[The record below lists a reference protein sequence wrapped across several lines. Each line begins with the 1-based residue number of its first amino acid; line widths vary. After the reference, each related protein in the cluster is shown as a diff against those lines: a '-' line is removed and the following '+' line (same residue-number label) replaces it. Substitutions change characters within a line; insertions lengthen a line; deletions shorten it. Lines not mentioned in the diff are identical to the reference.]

1 MNNKNC
7 IKNITLFLALSTPDL
22 ICIIVLQSHHW
33 NVLWK
38 RVFCTLDSNCRFFT
52 FYLFVPTGTVP
63 VLLSSGPRVLGIV
76 WPILR
81 LRQARRVHLHWARG
95 LKKHV
100 HSECR
105 HRHRIRDRTRV
116 SSQSAAA
123 TYRFNIIIIIILV
136 GWYRHGSISHTTSVC
151 RCRQNLVW

>member
-1 MNNKNC
+1 MYCCATKTPLQYKYMFCSLNSDHR
-7 IKNITLFLALSTPDL
+7 LFKLYSFL
-22 ICIIVLQSHHW
+22 
-33 NVLWK
+33 
-38 RVFCTLDSNCRFFT
+38 
-52 FYLFVPTGTVP
+52 PTGTVP

-81 LRQARRVHLHWARG
+81 LRQARRVHLRWARG

-105 HRHRIRDRTRV
+105 HRHKTRDRTRV
-116 SSQSAAA
+116 NNQSAAA
-123 TYRFNIIIIIILV
+123 AYRFNTIITIILV
-136 GWYRHGSISHTTSVC
+136 GWYRHGSIFHTKSVC